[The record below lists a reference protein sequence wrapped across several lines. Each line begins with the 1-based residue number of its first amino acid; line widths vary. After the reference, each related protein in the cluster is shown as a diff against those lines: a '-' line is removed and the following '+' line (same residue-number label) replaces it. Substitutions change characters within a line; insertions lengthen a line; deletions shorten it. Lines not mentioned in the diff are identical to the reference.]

1 MSRLAEYMQYL
12 AILLGEK
19 THVHFVRLEEGS
31 TMLVQRVDP
40 QSVPKV
46 RARVNAID
54 VTNEEGPEDALCAFK
69 ALDHCL
75 AEDNT
80 VGRLYQDDGAEIL
93 YFPGCER
100 AKPLTF
106 GVSNQPGTLDGV
118 LIKIGGKDETVPV
131 HLQ

>member
-1 MSRLAEYMQYL
+1 MYTSCAS
-12 AILLGEK
+12 
-19 THVHFVRLEEGS
+19 EEGS
-31 TMLVQRVDP
+31 TILVQRVDP

-69 ALDHCL
+69 ALNHRL

-100 AKPLTF
+100 ATRHLPSGSPTSREPLM
-106 GVSNQPGTLDGV
+106 V
-118 LIKIGGKDETVPV
+118 LVR
-131 HLQ
+131 